1 MGVGTGIGTGTSLT
15 FSPFSSITV
24 KKRGSGGVGVYLP
37 GAFNH
42 LLVDKKK
49 IIIIIYTLTDHR
61 VNQRRK

>member
-49 IIIIIYTLTDHR
+49 NNNNIYTDRSSCESTA
-61 VNQRRK
+61 